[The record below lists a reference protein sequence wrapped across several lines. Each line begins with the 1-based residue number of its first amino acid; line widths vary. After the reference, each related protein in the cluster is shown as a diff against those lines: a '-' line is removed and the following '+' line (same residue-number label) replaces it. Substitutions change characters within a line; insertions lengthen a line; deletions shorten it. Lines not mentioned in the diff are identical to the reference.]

1 MNDPRVEELREWER
15 ETGLT
20 LPMTPEDI
28 IELEEENMIVDLE
41 TGDILLDLENEGII
55 VG

>member
-1 MNDPRVEELREWER
+1 MTDKRIEELREWEQ

-20 LPMTPEDI
+20 LPMNPEDI
-28 IELEEENMIVDLE
+28 IVFEEENMIIDLE
-41 TGDILLDLENEGII
+41 SGEILLDLENEGII